1 MDAEELIAVWERD
14 GSLDHEECP
23 TETSACEVCDWMG
36 NAVKAMKL
44 YEREADRL
52 RHALLDTARRVEWLK
67 RECGMDPESPQAIR
81 NSEYMSIS
89 LAARAALLPDNA
101 GDKRGA

>member
-14 GSLDHEECP
+14 DSLDHEEC
-23 TETSACEVCDWMG
+23 SACEICDWMG
-36 NAVKAMKL
+36 DAVKAMKL
-44 YEREADRL
+44 YEKEADRL
-52 RHALLDTARRVEWLK
+52 RHALLDTARRVESLK

-101 GDKRGA
+101 AISGAQHPID